1 MSITSLS
8 SFYPFPGLFFIHF
21 LPSTI
26 LDAINDIA
34 VNQLTKIDIYNNKMD
49 KTIFP
54 AKSNVK
60 H

>member
-49 KTIFP
+49 KTIFR
-54 AKSNVK
+54 AK
-60 H
+60 

>member
-26 LDAINDIA
+26 FDAINDIA
-34 VNQLTKIDIYNNKMD
+34 VNQLTKIDIHNNKMD
-49 KTIFP
+49 KTIFTR
-54 AKSNVK
+54 KLKV
-60 H
+60 